1 MKWFVQHY
9 PNVGA
14 ARATWNTKYILIK
27 TWQHLVNQVTIWF
40 NYENEETVGKCWQ
53 RLAKRGI
60 SAKITQLPLGGTKH
74 GVGGQL
80 PRLPRHQPVH
90 NQPGVHHTRT
100 QPVKALL
107 HHALKVRE
115 RTVLKLHK
123 VRRRG
128 FQSLRVVE
136 CTWTPQSSLWHKR
149 ITASHICVVLLL
161 CLVLLFG
168 ITPSHRRTTAFVV
181 AVVLLVLYQC
191 SIKTREVLG
200 NPSPMPWRFP
210 ETRKISWGRNPR
222 DISRV

>member
-1 MKWFVQHY
+1 M
-9 PNVGA
+9 
-14 ARATWNTKYILIK
+14 
-27 TWQHLVNQVTIWF
+27 
-40 NYENEETVGKCWQ
+40 
-53 RLAKRGI
+53 
-60 SAKITQLPLGGTKH
+60 TQLPLGGTKH

-100 QPVKALL
+100 QPVKTLL

-115 RTVLKLHK
+115 RTVLKQRLHK

-161 CLVLLFG
+161 CLVLYTSFWHHPFSSENHCFWRCCCCSLG
-168 ITPSHRRTTAFVV
+168 IVSLIQCIAM
-181 AVVLLVLYQC
+181 YQC
-191 SIKTREVLG
+191 SVKTREVLG
-200 NPSPMPWRFP
+200 NSSPMPKRFP
-210 ETRKISWGRNPR
+210 ETRKIS
-222 DISRV
+222 

>member
-60 SAKITQLPLGGTKH
+60 SAKMTQLPLGGTKH

-136 CTWTPQSSLWHKR
+136 CTWTPQSSLWHKPLL
-149 ITASHICVVLLL
+149 TFVLYCCFALCFFLASPLLIGEPLLL
-161 CLVLLFG
+161 SLLLF
-168 ITPSHRRTTAFVV
+168 SW
-181 AVVLLVLYQC
+181 YC
-191 SIKTREVLG
+191 
-200 NPSPMPWRFP
+200 
-210 ETRKISWGRNPR
+210 ISAP
-222 DISRV
+222 

>member
-27 TWQHLVNQVTIWF
+27 TWQHLVNQVTFWF

-60 SAKITQLPLGGTKH
+60 SAKMTQLPLGGTKH

-115 RTVLKLHK
+115 RTVLKQRLHK

-136 CTWTPQSSLWHKR
+136 CTWTPQSSLWHQPLL
-149 ITASHICVVLLL
+149 TFVLYCCFALCFFLASPLLIGEPLLL
-161 CLVLLFG
+161 SLLLF
-168 ITPSHRRTTAFVV
+168 SW
-181 AVVLLVLYQC
+181 YC
-191 SIKTREVLG
+191 
-200 NPSPMPWRFP
+200 
-210 ETRKISWGRNPR
+210 ISAP
-222 DISRV
+222 